1 MSLHSV
7 EINDIA
13 KSWPKIKEVVSVP
26 HTKKQYNKMV
36 KYLDMLI
43 DEIGED
49 QNHPLASLMETVG
62 TLIETYEKRVL
73 PIPKK
78 DTISILKTLMAD
90 HGLKQKDMKE
100 IGSQGVV
107 SEVLNG
113 KRKLNARQ
121 IHSLSKRFNVSPAV
135 FI

>member
-1 MSLHSV
+1 MSLHHV
-7 EINDIA
+7 EINDLA
-13 KSWPKIKEVVSVP
+13 KSWSKVKEVVSVP

-43 DEIGED
+43 DEIGGN
-49 QNHPLASLMETVG
+49 QNHPLASLMETLG
-62 TLIETYEKRVL
+62 TLIETYEKRII
-73 PIPKK
+73 PIPKQ
-78 DTISILKTLMAD
+78 DNISILKSLMAD
-90 HGLKQKDMKE
+90 HGLRQKDIKE

-113 KRKLNARQ
+113 KRKLNTRQ
-121 IHSLSKRFNVSPAV
+121 IQSLSKMFNVSPAV

>member
-1 MSLHSV
+1 MSLHSI

-13 KSWPKIKEVVSVP
+13 KSWPKIKDVVSVP

-43 DEIGED
+43 DEIGND
-49 QNHPLASLMETVG
+49 QNHPLASLMETLG
-62 TLIETYEKRVL
+62 ILIETYEKRVI
-73 PIPKK
+73 PIPKQ
-78 DTISILKTLMAD
+78 DNISILKSLMAD

-113 KRKLNARQ
+113 KRTLNARQ
-121 IHSLSKRFNVSPAV
+121 IHSLSKRFNVSSAV

>member
-1 MSLHSV
+1 MSLHHV
-7 EINDIA
+7 EINDLA
-13 KSWPKIKEVVSVP
+13 KSWSKVKEVVSVP

-43 DEIGED
+43 DEIGGN
-49 QNHPLASLMETVG
+49 QNHPLASLMETLG
-62 TLIETYEKRVL
+62 TLIETYEKRII
-73 PIPKK
+73 PIPKQ
-78 DTISILKTLMAD
+78 DNISILKSLMAD

-121 IHSLSKRFNVSPAV
+121 IQSLSKMFNVSPAV

>member
-1 MSLHSV
+1 MSLHHV
-7 EINDIA
+7 EINDLA
-13 KSWPKIKEVVSVP
+13 KSWSKVKEVVSVP

-43 DEIGED
+43 DEIGGN
-49 QNHPLASLMETVG
+49 QNHPLASLMETLG
-62 TLIETYEKRVL
+62 TLIETYEKRII
-73 PIPKK
+73 PIPKH
-78 DTISILKTLMAD
+78 DNISILKSLMAD
-90 HGLKQKDMKE
+90 HGLRQKDMKE

-113 KRKLNARQ
+113 KRKLNTRQ
-121 IHSLSKRFNVSPAV
+121 IQSLSKMFNVSPAV

>member
-1 MSLHSV
+1 MSLLHG
-7 EINDIA
+7 EINDLT
-13 KSWPKIKEVVSVP
+13 KSWPKVKEIVSVP

-43 DEIGED
+43 DEIGGD
-49 QNHPLASLMETVG
+49 QNHPLASLMESLG
-62 TLIETYEKRVL
+62 TLIETYENRVM
-73 PIPKK
+73 PIPKQ
-78 DTISILKTLMAD
+78 DTISILKSLMAD

-100 IGSQGVV
+100 IGSQGLV

-121 IHSLSKRFNVSPAV
+121 IQSLLKMFNVFPAV